1 MADIGKAQFSTTSL
15 RAYVMIGVMALI
27 WLFFQYATAPGTQGW
42 QWSWSLYD
50 IVSQLWAHLY
60 TFVSGI
66 IAAIIN
72 LANYLYA
79 AVFGGEP
86 YYFSS
91 WVSEGIF
98 LKPRNLSNLMTQTA
112 VTGILAVGMLMV
124 IVSGNIDLSVG
135 SVLGFAG
142 GIAAFALSLNAAED
156 DIAKPARI
164 ILMVSVALLGFVYFV
179 SRKIDAWTSILI
191 GVGAI
196 SAYTLVMFGYSLQSA
211 LILAILVAV
220 LIGTFQGTLTAYF
233 KIPAFIVTLGGLLAW
248 RGAVKW
254 LLGGN
259 TVPIQDEAFKA
270 IGQRN
275 LPIEAGWALAIVGI
289 AFALFLAY
297 RRVRS
302 EATYGSGD
310 TNYVSAFA
318 KAAITIVGIVAFIF
332 VMNAY
337 QGVPIP
343 VLIFVSVALIGVF
356 LTTST
361 VFGRFLYAIG
371 GNPEAARLS
380 GIDNKLNVL
389 RVYALLGAFTGIAAI
404 IFTARVGSAAPDAG
418 TLKELD
424 AIAACVI
431 GGASLM
437 GGRGTVFGACI
448 GALIM
453 ASLDNGMSLLN
464 VRDFMQDIVKGSI
477 LVAAVGL
484 DMMGRKQ
491 G

>member
-1 MADIGKAQFSTTSL
+1 MVETEKTRFTTSSL
-15 RAYVMIGVMALI
+15 RAYIMIAVLAGI
-27 WLFFQYATAPGTQGW
+27 WLYFHWATN
-42 QWSWSLYD
+42 S
-50 IVSQLWAHLY
+50 
-60 TFVSGI
+60 
-66 IAAIIN
+66 
-72 LANYLYA
+72 
-79 AVFGGEP
+79 
-86 YYFSS
+86 
-91 WVSEGIF
+91 IF
-98 LKPRNLSNLMTQTA
+98 LTPRNLSNLATQMS
-112 VTGILAVGMLMV
+112 VTGILAVGMLML

-142 GIAAFALSLNAAED
+142 GIAAYSMSIHGYGLPAAIVFA
-156 DIAKPARI
+156 
-164 ILMVSVALLGFVYFV
+164 VSVG
-179 SRKIDAWTSILI
+179 I
-191 GVGAI
+191 
-196 SAYTLVMFGYSLQSA
+196 
-211 LILAILVAV
+211 
-220 LIGTFQGTLTAYF
+220 LIGTFQGALTAYLN
-233 KIPAFIVTLGGLLAW
+233 IPAFIVTLGGLLAW

-259 TVPIQDEAFKA
+259 TVPVADETFKA

-275 LPIEAGWALAIVGI
+275 IPVEAGWILAALGI
-289 AFALFLAY
+289 AFALFTAY
-297 RRVRS
+297 RRARS
-302 EATYGSGD
+302 EAAYGDGKV
-310 TNYVSAFA
+310 NYVLLLLNV
-318 KAAITIVGIVAFIF
+318 AIPIVGIVAFIW
-332 VMNAY
+332 VMNGY

-361 VFGRFLYAIG
+361 VFGRYLYAIG
-371 GNPEAARLS
+371 GNPDAARLS
-380 GIDNKLNVL
+380 GINNKRNILK
-389 RVYALLGAFTGIAAI
+389 VYALLGAFTGIAAL

-491 G
+491 T

>member
-1 MADIGKAQFSTTSL
+1 MAETEKARFSTSSL
-15 RAYVMIGVMALI
+15 RAYVMIAVLAGI
-27 WLFFQYATAPGTQGW
+27 WLYFHWATN
-42 QWSWSLYD
+42 S
-50 IVSQLWAHLY
+50 
-60 TFVSGI
+60 
-66 IAAIIN
+66 
-72 LANYLYA
+72 
-79 AVFGGEP
+79 
-86 YYFSS
+86 
-91 WVSEGIF
+91 IF
-98 LKPRNLSNLMTQTA
+98 LTPRNLSNLATQMS
-112 VTGILAVGMLMV
+112 VTGILAVGMLML

-142 GIAAFALSLNAAED
+142 GIAA
-156 DIAKPARI
+156 
-164 ILMVSVALLGFVYFV
+164 
-179 SRKIDAWTSILI
+179 
-191 GVGAI
+191 
-196 SAYTLVMFGYSLQSA
+196 YSLSMLGYGLPA
-211 LILAILVAV
+211 AIVFAIV
-220 LIGTFQGTLTAYF
+220 IATLIGTFQGALTAYLN
-233 KIPAFIVTLGGLLAW
+233 IPAFIVTLGGLLAW

-259 TVPIQDEAFKA
+259 TVPVADESFKA

-275 LPIEAGWALAIVGI
+275 LTVEVGWTIAAVAI
-289 AFALFLAY
+289 AFTLYIAY
-297 RRVRS
+297 RRARS
-302 EATYGSGD
+302 EAQYDGGKL
-310 TNYVSAFA
+310 NL
-318 KAAITIVGIVAFIF
+318 AALILNAMIPIAGAVAFIW

-337 QGVPIP
+337 QGVPVP
-343 VLIFVSVALIGVF
+343 VLIFVSVALIGAF

-361 VFGRFLYAIG
+361 VFGRYLYAIG
-371 GNPEAARLS
+371 GNPDAARLS
-380 GIDNKLNVL
+380 GINNKRNILK
-389 RVYALLGAFTGIAAI
+389 VYALLGAFTGIAAL

-437 GGRGTVFGACI
+437 GGRGSVFGACI

-484 DMMGRKQ
+484 DMVGRKE

>member
-1 MADIGKAQFSTTSL
+1 MAETEKTRFTTSSL
-15 RAYVMIGVMALI
+15 RAYIMIAVLAGI
-27 WLFFQYATAPGTQGW
+27 WLYFHWATN
-42 QWSWSLYD
+42 S
-50 IVSQLWAHLY
+50 
-60 TFVSGI
+60 
-66 IAAIIN
+66 
-72 LANYLYA
+72 
-79 AVFGGEP
+79 
-86 YYFSS
+86 
-91 WVSEGIF
+91 IF
-98 LKPRNLSNLMTQTA
+98 LTPRNLSNLATQMS
-112 VTGILAVGMLMV
+112 VTGILAVGMLML

-142 GIAAFALSLNAAED
+142 GIAAYSMSIHGYGLAASM
-156 DIAKPARI
+156 I
-164 ILMVSVALLGFVYFV
+164 F
-179 SRKIDAWTSILI
+179 
-191 GVGAI
+191 AI
-196 SAYTLVMFGYSLQSA
+196 SIG
-211 LILAILVAV
+211 V
-220 LIGTFQGTLTAYF
+220 LIGTFQGALTAYLN
-233 KIPAFIVTLGGLLAW
+233 IPAFIVTLGGLLAW

-259 TVPIQDEAFKA
+259 TVPIADDTFKA

-275 LPIEAGWALAIVGI
+275 IPVEAGWILAALGV
-289 AFALFLAY
+289 AFALFTAY
-297 RRVRS
+297 RRAKS
-302 EATYGSGD
+302 EAAYGDGKV
-310 TNYVSAFA
+310 NYVLLLLNV
-318 KAAITIVGIVAFIF
+318 AIPVVGIIAFIW

-361 VFGRFLYAIG
+361 VFGRYLYAIG
-371 GNPEAARLS
+371 GNPDAARLS
-380 GIDNKLNVL
+380 GINNKRNILK
-389 RVYALLGAFTGIAAI
+389 VYALLGAFTGIAAL

-491 G
+491 T

>member
-1 MADIGKAQFSTTSL
+1 MAETEKTRFTTSSL
-15 RAYVMIGVMALI
+15 RAYIMIAVLAGI
-27 WLFFQYATAPGTQGW
+27 WLYFHWATN
-42 QWSWSLYD
+42 S
-50 IVSQLWAHLY
+50 
-60 TFVSGI
+60 
-66 IAAIIN
+66 
-72 LANYLYA
+72 
-79 AVFGGEP
+79 
-86 YYFSS
+86 
-91 WVSEGIF
+91 IF
-98 LKPRNLSNLMTQTA
+98 LTPRNLSNLATQMS
-112 VTGILAVGMLMV
+112 VTGILAVGMLML

-142 GIAAFALSLNAAED
+142 GIAAYSMSIHGYGL
-156 DIAKPARI
+156 PAGI
-164 ILMVSVALLGFVYFV
+164 IF
-179 SRKIDAWTSILI
+179 
-191 GVGAI
+191 AI
-196 SAYTLVMFGYSLQSA
+196 SVG
-211 LILAILVAV
+211 I
-220 LIGTFQGTLTAYF
+220 LIGTFQGALTAYLN
-233 KIPAFIVTLGGLLAW
+233 IPAFIVTLGGLLAW

-259 TVPIQDEAFKA
+259 TVPIADDTFKA

-275 LPIEAGWALAIVGI
+275 IPVEAGWILAALGI
-289 AFALFLAY
+289 AFALFAAY
-297 RRVRS
+297 RRARS
-302 EATYGSGD
+302 EASYGDGKV
-310 TNYVSAFA
+310 NYVLLILNV
-318 KAAITIVGIVAFIF
+318 AIPIVGIVAFIW

-356 LTTST
+356 ITTST
-361 VFGRFLYAIG
+361 VFGRYLYAIG
-371 GNPEAARLS
+371 GNPDAARLS
-380 GIDNKLNVL
+380 GINNKRNILK
-389 RVYALLGAFTGIAAI
+389 VYALLGAFTGIAAL

-491 G
+491 T

>member
-1 MADIGKAQFSTTSL
+1 MLAVLAG
-15 RAYVMIGVMALI
+15 I
-27 WLFFQYATAPGTQGW
+27 WLYFHWATN
-42 QWSWSLYD
+42 S
-50 IVSQLWAHLY
+50 
-60 TFVSGI
+60 
-66 IAAIIN
+66 
-72 LANYLYA
+72 
-79 AVFGGEP
+79 
-86 YYFSS
+86 
-91 WVSEGIF
+91 IF
-98 LKPRNLSNLMTQTA
+98 LTPRNLSNLATQMS

-124 IVSGNIDLSVG
+124 ILSGNIDLSVG

-142 GIAAFALSLNAAED
+142 GIAA
-156 DIAKPARI
+156 
-164 ILMVSVALLGFVYFV
+164 
-179 SRKIDAWTSILI
+179 T
-191 GVGAI
+191 
-196 SAYTLVMFGYSLQSA
+196 A
-211 LILAILVAV
+211 LIFLGGVLPAHWAFLGIPLGLTIVFAV
-220 LIGTFQGTLTAYF
+220 TVGILIGTFQGALTAYLN
-233 KIPAFIVTLGGLLAW
+233 IPAFIVTLGGLLAW

-259 TVPIQDEAFKA
+259 TVPVADETFKA

-275 LPIEAGWALAIVGI
+275 IPIEAGWALAAIGIVFA
-289 AFALFLAY
+289 AFMAY
-297 RRVRS
+297 RRARS
-302 EATYGSGD
+302 EATYGEGKLNFNSLLLK
-310 TNYVSAFA
+310 V
-318 KAAITIVGIVAFIF
+318 AIPVAGIVAFIW

-356 LTTST
+356 ITTST
-361 VFGRFLYAIG
+361 VFGRYLYAIG
-371 GNPEAARLS
+371 GNPDAARLS
-380 GIDNKLNVL
+380 GINNKRNILK
-389 RVYALLGAFTGIAAI
+389 VYALLGAFTGIAAL

-484 DMMGRKQ
+484 DMVGRKQ
-491 G
+491 S